1 MPGNLPPIFSRLQ
14 RRMSSD
20 PPSHDRHADRLPG
33 KLAELLDMGFERV
46 EAPPVTTES
55 VRLDKRTHKLSQFR
69 PAMGTFI
76 SVTVLHESEA
86 QAEEAIGRSFEEMER
101 LVDLFNRW
109 DQATALAQ
117 LNERGILRDSPPEL
131 VQVVSE
137 ALRYNHKSAGAFDVS
152 VKPLV
157 DLFIERLAE
166 GDASSPAQAEV
177 REALELVGSE
187 NIEVDQR
194 TIAFKRSGMGITLD
208 GIAKGYIV
216 DRVAAALREQG
227 VTSYLV
233 NAGGDIRGAG
243 TKEHRLPW
251 TVAVQDPL
259 KRDDFPDLIELGDG
273 AVATSGSYEIYFDR
287 ERLHHHVV
295 SSKTGASP
303 RLSSSVSVRAPTTM
317 VADTLATAVFVMRPE
332 AALRFVNSL
341 PHCEC
346 LIIDAGGI
354 QQRSRGWKS
363 AKPTPS

>member
-1 MPGNLPPIFSRLQ
+1 
-14 RRMSSD
+14 MSSD
-20 PPSHDRHADRLPG
+20 PPNHDRHADRLPG

-76 SVTVLHESEA
+76 SVSVLHESET

-101 LVDLFNRW
+101 LVDVFNRW

-117 LNERGILRDSPPEL
+117 LNERGVLRDSPPEL
-131 VQVVSE
+131 VQLVSE
-137 ALRYNHKSAGAFDVS
+137 SLRYNQKSGGTFDVS

-157 DLFIERLAE
+157 DIFIERLAE
-166 GDASSPAQAEV
+166 GDTSPPDREEV
-177 REALELVGSE
+177 RAALELVGSE
-187 NIEVDQR
+187 NIEIDER

-208 GIAKGYIV
+208 GIAKGHIV
-216 DRVAAALREQG
+216 DCVGLALQEQ
-227 VTSYLV
+227 VITSYLI
-233 NAGGDIRGAG
+233 NDGGDIRSAG
-243 TKEHRLPW
+243 TKENRLPW

-259 KRDDFPDLIELGDG
+259 KRDDFPDVIELGDG

-295 SSKTGASP
+295 SSKTGVSP
-303 RLSSSVSVRAPTTM
+303 RLSSSVSVLAPTTM
-317 VADTLATAVFVMRPE
+317 AADALATAVFVMRPK

-346 LIIDAGGI
+346 LIIDAAGI
-354 QQRSRGWKS
+354 QQRSKGWKS
-363 AKPTPS
+363 AKPTSS